1 MKKLLT
7 ALILSFAFVGAV
19 SAQHRHHGHH
29 GYHGPRVVHHGW
41 RCGREAAFLSS
52 IRFFLP
58 LSFLLT
64 VAHLKAFRCTLD
76 ILVQLGFD
84 GQECKPCP

>member
-52 IRFFLP
+52 IRLFLDVGHSCPTYPHRRPFSTKLP
-58 LSFLLT
+58 LLEYT
-64 VAHLKAFRCTLD
+64 AAA
-76 ILVQLGFD
+76 
-84 GQECKPCP
+84 